1 MLAMTFLWAF
11 SVLPIRQ
18 RWYEAFLIG
27 HIVFSIITIVG
38 CWYHVWTL
46 YGSLWGFEIWVYVC
60 IAAWVADRTLRVG
73 RIAKWG
79 RKHATI
85 TAIDDDY
92 IQIDI
97 PDVAMEGHAFLY
109 FPSLSWKAWE
119 NHPFSIARSIYVTSH
134 QADDSSSQTPASESE
149 VSQDY
154 EKYPVA
160 KATTLRS
167 ADGTAS
173 RQLTFVIRVVKGTTA
188 KLAARAGQTIPV
200 YIEGGYSK
208 VHGTDLHTHVV
219 AIAGGTGI
227 TAVLPILRKHPG
239 RAKLYWGVR
248 NERLVNHLRASGLL
262 DGIEIAQ
269 VSVGARL
276 DIASIVE
283 TEIDGRIK
291 DPVVV
296 VSGPASMADDVRA
309 STVNVVRKTGVNV
322 KFLDEAFSW

>member
-46 YGSLWGFEIWVYVC
+46 YENLWGFEIWVYVC
-60 IAAWVADRTLRVG
+60 IAAWVADRTFRVL
-73 RIAKWG
+73 RIAKIG
-79 RKHATI
+79 RKQATI
-85 TAIDDDY
+85 TAIDEDY
-92 IQIDI
+92 LQIDV
-97 PDVAMEGHAFLY
+97 PDVALEGHAFLY
-109 FPSLSWKAWE
+109 FPSLSWKVWE
-119 NHPFSIARSIYVTSH
+119 NHPFSIARSIYVAPQH
-134 QADDSSSQTPASESE
+134 ADDSSSQIPVSESDI
-149 VSQDY
+149 SQDF

-160 KATTLRS
+160 KTKIVRDAE
-167 ADGTAS
+167 GTALK
-173 RQLTFVIRVVKGTTA
+173 QLTFIIRAAKGTTA
-188 KLAARAGQTIPV
+188 KLAARADQTIPV
-200 YIEGGYSK
+200 YIEGGYHK
-208 VHGTDLHTHVV
+208 DHGSDLHPHVV

-248 NERLVNHLRASGLL
+248 NERLVNHVRASGLL
-262 DGIEIAQ
+262 DGIEVAE

-276 DIASIVE
+276 DIVSILE

-309 STVNVVRKTGVNV
+309 STVAVVRKTGVNV